1 MTLKRIATGLVVL
14 TAITAGA
21 VYWMKRSP
29 ARENVLTATGD
40 ESVTV
45 MDFSRLIPLE
55 PPPAGWFH
63 REFLTIDPA
72 EFTFAVKEGTPALRV
87 ATDNSA
93 SMLFR
98 FVDID
103 LAEFP
108 LLSWRWFVEMGIDSD
123 IDERTEEGDDH
134 PARLFLT
141 FMGDDGERRS
151 MEIIWG
157 NRHLK
162 AGDEKFLGTFP
173 HFTANGGDENIGRWH
188 DEEVDLLPLYRRYFD
203 QTGEARLIEI
213 AIFCDSDETGTE
225 SVSYFAD
232 VRLTKLR

>member
-14 TAITAGA
+14 TVIATGL

-29 ARENVLTATGD
+29 TRENVLTATAG

-45 MDFSRLIPLE
+45 MDFSRPFPMD
-55 PPPAGWFH
+55 PPPPGWFH
-63 REFLTIDPA
+63 REFLTIDPVD
-72 EFTFAVKEGTPALRV
+72 FTFTVKEDTPALRV

-103 LAEFP
+103 LDDFP
-108 LLSWRWFVEMGIDSD
+108 VLRWRWFVEMGIDSE
-123 IDERTEEGDDH
+123 IDERTDEGDDH

-141 FMGDDGERRS
+141 FMGDDGERHS

-162 AGDEKFLGTFP
+162 AGDEKLLGTFP
-173 HFTANGGDENIGRWH
+173 HFVANGGEENMGRWH
-188 DEEVDLLPLYRRYFD
+188 AEEIDLLQLYRRYFD
-203 QTGEARLIEI
+203 QTGGARLIDI
-213 AIFCDSDETGTE
+213 AIFCDSDETGTK

-232 VRLTKLR
+232 VRLARR